1 MLTLLLILSKSP
13 FSEHYEL
20 LLEVVSK
27 AAEKEKVG
35 ILHIQD
41 ACIAT
46 TIDEYCERAV
56 GNGVNLYVLREDCE
70 ARGLLEKV
78 HASIRVV
85 DYEGWVRLVME
96 EYERI
101 VS

>member
-1 MLTLLLILSKSP
+1 MLIILSKSS
-13 FSEHYEL
+13 FSAQYESF
-20 LLEVVSK
+20 LEIARE
-27 AAEKEKVG
+27 AAKKEKVG

-41 ACIAT
+41 ACMTAT
-46 TIDEYCERAV
+46 LDEHCRRAV
-56 GNGVNLYVLREDCE
+56 DNGVNLYVLREDCQ

-78 HASIRVV
+78 HANVKVV
-85 DYEGWVRLVME
+85 DYEGWVKLVMD

>member
-1 MLTLLLILSKSP
+1 MLEIAG
-13 FSEHYEL
+13 
-20 LLEVVSK
+20 K
-27 AAEKEKVG
+27 AAEKGKVG

-41 ACIAT
+41 ACIAVT
-46 TIDEYCERAV
+46 MKEYCRKAV
-56 GNGVNLYVLREDCE
+56 GKGVNLYVLKEDCE

-78 HASIRVV
+78 HANVTVV
-85 DYEGWVRLVME
+85 NYEGWVRLVME

>member
-1 MLTLLLILSKSP
+1 MLLILSKSP
-13 FSEHYEL
+13 FREQYESF
-20 LLEVVSK
+20 LEIARK
-27 AAEKEKVG
+27 AVRKRKVG

-41 ACIAT
+41 ACIAAT
-46 TIDEYCERAV
+46 LDEYCRKAV
-56 GNGVNLYVLREDCE
+56 DNGVNLYVLKEDCQ

-78 HASIRVV
+78 HASVKIVN
-85 DYEGWVRLVME
+85 YEDWVKLVTD